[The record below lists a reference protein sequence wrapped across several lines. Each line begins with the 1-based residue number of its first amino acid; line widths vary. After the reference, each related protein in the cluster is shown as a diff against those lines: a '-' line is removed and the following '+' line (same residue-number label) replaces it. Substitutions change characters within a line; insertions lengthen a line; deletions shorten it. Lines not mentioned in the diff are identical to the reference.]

1 MRERLSAVCQLR
13 ADRRRAQR
21 SQAIVEFALIAP
33 VLIVLLFGIVDFG
46 RVVYVYA
53 TLNQAVNE
61 GARTAIRDSA
71 LLPRNADVMTSVR
84 THAVDVSLA
93 NPCPNGPITAL
104 IPPANQGWI
113 YITEPNPP
121 TAPEPLSPSLQDAP
135 GGQPWANATASCSA
149 TNPAHDH
156 APLQVTIR
164 YNFVPFTP
172 IIQQLTANR
181 IVISAA
187 ATYKTEY

>member
-1 MRERLSAVCQLR
+1 MPR
-13 ADRRRAQR
+13 ADTRWAER
-21 SQAIVEFALIAP
+21 SQSMVEFALIAP
-33 VLIVLLFGIVDFG
+33 ILILLVFGVIDFG
-46 RVVYVYA
+46 RLIYTYA

-71 LLPRNADVMTSVR
+71 VLPSNADVQTAVR
-84 THAVDVSLA
+84 QHAVDVSLA
-93 NPCPNGPITAL
+93 NPCPNGPITSAV
-104 IPPANQGWI
+104 PPPNQGWI

-121 TAPEPLSPSLQDAP
+121 ATAEPLSPSLQDAP
-135 GGQPWANATASCSA
+135 GGQLWALSNGSCSA

-156 APLQVTIR
+156 AQLQVTIR

-172 IIQQLTANR
+172 LIQQVTANH

-187 ATYKTEY
+187 AVYQTEY

>member
-1 MRERLSAVCQLR
+1 MPR
-13 ADRRRAQR
+13 ADTRWAER
-21 SQAIVEFALIAP
+21 SQSMVEFALIAP
-33 VLIVLLFGIVDFG
+33 ILILLVFGVIDFG
-46 RVVYVYA
+46 RLIYTYA

-71 LLPRNADVMTSVR
+71 VLPSNADVQTAVR
-84 THAVDVSLA
+84 QHAVDVSLA
-93 NPCPNGPITAL
+93 NPCPNGPITSAV
-104 IPPANQGWI
+104 PPPNQGWI

-121 TAPEPLSPSLQDAP
+121 ATAEPLSPSLQDAP
-135 GGQPWANATASCSA
+135 GGQMWALSNGSCSA

-156 APLQVTIR
+156 AQLQVTIR

-172 IIQQLTANR
+172 LIQQVTANH

-187 ATYKTEY
+187 AVYQTEY